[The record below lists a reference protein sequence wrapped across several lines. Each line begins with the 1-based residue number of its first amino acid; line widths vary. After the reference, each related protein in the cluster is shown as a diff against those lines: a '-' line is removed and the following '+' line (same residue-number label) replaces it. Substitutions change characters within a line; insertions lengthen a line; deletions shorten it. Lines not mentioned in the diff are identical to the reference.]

1 MVKTFLRG
9 WIVGKLSY
17 ICGDKTA
24 NDMKVKIYLDGD
36 CHANDSCCIEAE
48 FECAPRVGDIVA
60 ADWESLK
67 DALIKGGRVGDFC
80 DYMVGDSRKWYSKLE
95 AQKTMA
101 KPTDEQ
107 IKKDIILDGVGKIT
121 SMMWVINNGVA
132 ECVAWVG
139 DI

>member
-1 MVKTFLRG
+1 
-9 WIVGKLSY
+9 
-17 ICGDKTA
+17 
-24 NDMKVKIYLDGD
+24 MKVKIYLDGD

-60 ADWESLK
+60 ADWDDLK

-80 DYMVGDSRKWYSKLE
+80 DYMVGDSRKWYSKLD

-107 IKKDIILDGVGKIT
+107 IRKDMNFDGLGKIK
-121 SMMWVINNGVA
+121 SVRWDVKEGVA
-132 ECVAWVG
+132 YCKAWVTEM
-139 DI
+139 